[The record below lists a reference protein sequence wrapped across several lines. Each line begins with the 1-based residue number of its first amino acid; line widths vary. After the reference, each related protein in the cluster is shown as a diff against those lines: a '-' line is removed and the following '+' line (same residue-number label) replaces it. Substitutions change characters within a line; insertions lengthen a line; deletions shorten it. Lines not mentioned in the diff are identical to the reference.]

1 MSSPD
6 LFAWADA
13 QAIPASSVIDFRA
26 RRERLPRW
34 RQLEERK
41 PYRNLDLIIDRE
53 DGRAA
58 PVQILCFPNRH
69 PASPGSYSSGPA
81 ARAQR

>member
-1 MSSPD
+1 MASPD
-6 LFAWADA
+6 LFAWADE
-13 QAIPASSVIDFRA
+13 QGILASSVVDFLA

-58 PVQILCFPNRH
+58 PVKILRFPRRH
-69 PASPGSYSSGPA
+69 PVPAGAYSADAKVS
-81 ARAQR
+81 R

>member
-6 LFAWADA
+6 LFAWADE
-13 QAIPASSVIDFRA
+13 QAIPASSVVDFRV

-34 RQLEERK
+34 RHLEERK
-41 PYRNLDLIIDRE
+41 PYRNLDLIIDRQ

-58 PVQILCFPNRH
+58 PVKILRFPGRH
-69 PASPGSYSSGPA
+69 PASPGSYSPEPSRRQG
-81 ARAQR
+81 

>member
-13 QAIPASSVIDFRA
+13 QAIPASSVVDFRA

-34 RQLEERK
+34 RRLEERK

-58 PVQILCFPNRH
+58 PVQILRFPLIH
-69 PASPGSYSSGPA
+69 PAAHLAYVSEPT
-81 ARAQR
+81 RALR